1 MWKRRLKILW
11 NRAAHCYVDGARW
24 GGDGA
29 WQGAWSM
36 GLQTL
41 CQGPFLQVLL
51 SFSLSCLGYFF
62 FNSLI
67 VGEYVGIYQ
76 SEWLKNKNVNLWNL
90 ARAIR
95 HNTCVSRSRWK
106 ASGHISGTFFTHVN
120 ETLTR
125 AAHRR
130 QTCPRTSAVPGW
142 DHTLQERRPR
152 RQGSMPLW
160 FPFRAACNV
169 AFDKH

>member
-1 MWKRRLKILW
+1 MWMGPGGEGMGHGREPGPWGFRLYA
-11 NRAAHCYVDGARW
+11 RA
-24 GGDGA
+24 
-29 WQGAWSM
+29 
-36 GLQTL
+36 
-41 CQGPFLQVLL
+41 
-51 SFSLSCLGYFF
+51 LSCTSSSPSPSLFWGIFF
-62 FNSLI
+62 FNSLM

-90 ARAIR
+90 AQAIR
-95 HNTCVSRSRWK
+95 HNTCVSRSWWK

-120 ETLTR
+120 EPLTW

-160 FPFRAACNV
+160 FSFRAACIV